1 MSRRPTVPLA
11 AALAVVLLAGA
22 CSKEQAAD
30 GGVASKAEVERYAEA
45 AAADAAAPAAPAA
58 GRAAPEPAVSGP
70 GVDADAM
77 GSSAMTQQSGTRRF
91 VRTAQV
97 DCQVVDVQRSTL
109 RIEDLAAR
117 FGGFVTRSEV
127 TADVRRV
134 EHRPIGNA
142 RLVELSTYVTRGE
155 LQVRVPSDRAQDF
168 LRAIAPEMEFLDRRR
183 YEAVDAQFEL
193 LRRELAR
200 LRHDRAQSALGD
212 VAQDGKPAVR
222 ADVVD
227 RRAAQQAA
235 RDEAIVEQRGFEDRV
250 EFATLDISLRQPERV
265 RRAER
270 PDVDAVLRHE
280 GPSFVSRVGNA
291 LADGWR
297 GVLELVLIAIT
308 IWPLWLAAAIA
319 VIVVRRLRRR

>member
-11 AALAVVLLAGA
+11 AALAVALLAGA

-30 GGVASKAEVERYAEA
+30 GGTASQAEVESRAA
-45 AAADAAAPAAPAA
+45 VAAADAAAPAAPSAA
-58 GRAAPEPAVSGP
+58 AEPAVSGP
-70 GVDADAM
+70 GVGADAM
-77 GSSAMTQQSGTRRF
+77 GSAAMTQPSGTRRF

-97 DCQVVDVQRSTL
+97 DCQVADVQRSTV

-127 TADVRRV
+127 TADVRRT
-134 EHRPIGNA
+134 ERRPIGNA

-155 LQVRVPSDRAQDF
+155 LQVRVPSDRAQAF
-168 LRAIAPEMEFLDRRR
+168 LRAIASEMEFLDRRR
-183 YEAVDAQFEL
+183 YEAVDVQFEL

-212 VAQDGKPAVR
+212 VAQDGRPAVR
-222 ADVVD
+222 ADVID

-235 RDEAIVEQRGFEDRV
+235 RDEAIVEQRGFEYRV
-250 EFATLDISLRQPERV
+250 EFATLDITMRQPERV

-280 GPSFVSRVGNA
+280 GPGFVSRVGGA

-308 IWPLWLAAAIA
+308 IWPLWLAAAIV